1 MLEFECI
8 QVFEN
13 TWVND
18 LPEWLS
24 IPEFLSKL
32 GAVTARARG
41 LNLIILI
48 STNNESSF
56 IIYVL
61 SRQKDG
67 NLLHYHSNSLNLY
80 TKLLLQ
86 GCIQDRSTVIFL
98 QPISVRNSALP
109 HCNYYSVFT
118 NGNAINVQHTTKWQT
133 AKHRLALH
141 C

>member
-67 NLLHYHSNSLNLY
+67 NLLQYHSNSLNLY
-80 TKLLLQ
+80 IKLLLQ
-86 GCIQDRSTVIFL
+86 GCIQDRSTVFFYSQFRSEIRPFPLAIIIEFL
-98 QPISVRNSALP
+98 PMVMQLMCNTEQNGKQPN
-109 HCNYYSVFT
+109 T
-118 NGNAINVQHTTKWQT
+118 D
-133 AKHRLALH
+133 
-141 C
+141 